1 MSRRITA
8 NLFTTLDG
16 AVENPSSWQGD
27 AFDEILGEVMTE
39 TLSAVDDVLLGRE
52 TYDFW
57 ASHWTREDVE
67 DPFKSF
73 INPVAKHVASRTLK
87 QKDVTWENCSVIDG
101 DLMDFVRGLK
111 GTQGRDISIQG
122 SLSIIAQLLEAGL
135 LDRLTLFVHPV
146 FAGPERRLSDSMNL
160 NRGALPLMLLD
171 HRVNTKGTTVLVF
184 GPAERSFP
192 ANCGEE
198 SPNK

>member
-1 MSRRITA
+1 MSRRVTA

-39 TLSAVDDVLLGRE
+39 TLSSVDDVLLGRE

-135 LDRLTLFVHPV
+135 LDRLTLFRPS
-146 FAGPERRLSDSMNL
+146 GLRRTGTPAQRLHESEPGRTATDVARSPGQYKGDHGVGF
-160 NRGALPLMLLD
+160 RTGGAVISRELW
-171 HRVNTKGTTVLVF
+171 
-184 GPAERSFP
+184 
-192 ANCGEE
+192 
-198 SPNK
+198 